1 MAHWLLKTEPEVYG
15 IDDLRREGRTDWD
28 RVRNH
33 QVKILLRDAM
43 ARGDRCLIYHSNAEP
58 TGVVGT
64 AVVSGQAVP
73 DATQFRKGDEAFEPR
88 ATRQAPVWWARPV
101 RFESRFARC
110 VELAELRK
118 EPRLRGMAILKRGNR
133 LSVTPVTAAE
143 FACIEAM
150 GGRARGG

>member
-133 LSVTPVTAAE
+133 LSVTPVTAAQ